1 MAACGVD
8 DTPTCRHDAGVN
20 RARLVIFADQRIY
33 IGPFL
38 ARAFIEAADA
48 RGDVDVV
55 AVCDSAPTPFGPGA
69 AAQALAARFAR
80 RAFDAAHPI
89 VRRPSFARLGAF
101 LRQRGIPHL
110 VPPARNINADAFVHQ
125 ALPALRADFALSL
138 ICLQVFRAPLLAAFQ
153 RAINYH
159 PGVLPAYRGL
169 NPTAWSLYRGE
180 PLTGFSYHLMTER
193 IDQGPVVVSGAVP
206 VAPGARVAE
215 LEWAKTRLAAASA
228 DRVLDALL
236 RDERGV
242 PQSGPVA
249 YHGRAELRA
258 VTTVGDPS
266 TLSWNELLLR
276 IRAFGR
282 IRLRIAGAS
291 VDVTR
296 LRRQGARALRPGLAF
311 VTADGIRAEVD
322 RIGYLPP
329 GFDRLLRTP
338 KSG

>member
-1 MAACGVD
+1 
-8 DTPTCRHDAGVN
+8 VN

-38 ARAFIEAADA
+38 ARTFVEAANA
-48 RGDVDVV
+48 RGDVEVV
-55 AVCDSAPTPFGPGA
+55 AVCDSAPTSFGPSA
-69 AAQALAARFAR
+69 AAQALAARLAR

-110 VPPARNINADAFVHQ
+110 VPPARNVNADAFVHR
-125 ALPALRADFALSL
+125 ALPALRPDFALSL

-153 RAINYH
+153 RAVNYH

-180 PLTGFSYHLMTER
+180 PLTGFSYHLMTET
-193 IDQGPVVVSGAVP
+193 IDQGPVVVSGAAP
-206 VAPGARVAE
+206 VASGASVAE
-215 LEWAKTRLAAASA
+215 LEWAKTRLAAACA
-228 DRVLDALL
+228 NRVLDALV

-242 PQSGPVA
+242 AQSGPAA
-249 YHGRAELRA
+249 YYGRAELKA

-266 TLSWNELLLR
+266 TLSWNELVLR

-282 IRLRIAGAS
+282 IRLRITGAS

-329 GFDRLLRTP
+329 GLDRLVRTP
-338 KSG
+338 EAG